1 MSRRKV
7 KKWQPRPGRQA
18 QRTLC
23 SYSVVAIDAEETGKR
38 ERYFELFLMATLLAF
53 GVYQSVLYFGH
64 TIVPNSDFPA
74 FFRTGQDILSFRT
87 PASFKRVPVLGML
100 QVLLSYLVGGQH
112 PGLTAGWLLNAIL
125 HPFNLVLFWLVGR
138 ELIGK
143 SALWFAV
150 IAILNPQVLYLLTEP
165 IAETTLLFFILLTF
179 YFIFKRS
186 NWCYVFASITTMVR
200 YEGAALIVAAFVMD
214 MIHYKSKQE
223 RTRAFLY
230 SALASVPLAIWM
242 LGTIINWQSETSHY
256 LSLFGQDYSKLY
268 VESAESRTGFTKHMN
283 VLWDTGFY
291 PLLTPYSGAGKGFAE
306 MLWKVSKTVC
316 VASFFFG
323 AVYGL
328 CKRKWSI
335 LALLIF
341 FVPYFWIHARF
352 PSPLRRY
359 HMPVFWIAL
368 LICWFGLQS
377 AWRLIE
383 AKGRIPKVV
392 GLVLQG
398 LVIAAALV
406 WLIQLVPGLS
416 AASGMSPKSAAL
428 PWLAMI
434 VVGLIAAGRTL
445 IYGRG
450 ALLRESA
457 ILGVMCLIIVSNQ
470 FALVR
475 TIGDGQREKEFK
487 ELADWYIANAKP
499 GEKLGVYMAPVVKI
513 FAPAFAEYI
522 VALPQAET
530 PAQFIKACYEQDIT
544 YVVWATREGM
554 TADHTSYRQIGLHK
568 NIAHLREPK
577 NIGPYQFVAQ
587 VGWERGYVN
596 IFRLI
601 KPADTEGQK
610 PPGG

>member
-1 MSRRKV
+1 
-7 KKWQPRPGRQA
+7 
-18 QRTLC
+18 
-23 SYSVVAIDAEETGKR
+23 
-38 ERYFELFLMATLLAF
+38 
-53 GVYQSVLYFGH
+53 
-64 TIVPNSDFPA
+64 
-74 FFRTGQDILSFRT
+74 
-87 PASFKRVPVLGML
+87 
-100 QVLLSYLVGGQH
+100 
-112 PGLTAGWLLNAIL
+112 
-125 HPFNLVLFWLVGR
+125 
-138 ELIGK
+138 
-143 SALWFAV
+143 
-150 IAILNPQVLYLLTEP
+150 
-165 IAETTLLFFILLTF
+165 
-179 YFIFKRS
+179 
-186 NWCYVFASITTMVR
+186 
-200 YEGAALIVAAFVMD
+200 
-214 MIHYKSKQE
+214 
-223 RTRAFLY
+223 
-230 SALASVPLAIWM
+230 
-242 LGTIINWQSETSHY
+242 
-256 LSLFGQDYSKLY
+256 
-268 VESAESRTGFTKHMN
+268 
-283 VLWDTGFY
+283 
-291 PLLTPYSGAGKGFAE
+291 